1 MKAVSS
7 FRCRDRMAGRR
18 SGFGVRHWSGVAI
31 LSLAILML
39 MPSTASA
46 DGVFTPFIGV
56 SFGGDHFGQDQTER
70 VTTYGISLAGMA
82 GGIFG
87 FELDFAQTAEA
98 KTDTVFSLN
107 SRSTTVMGNIIVGIP
122 LGAVRP
128 YASGGLG
135 WLRNKV
141 NGEGAGGQIEAFTS
155 DGVGINFGGGIMG
168 FFTDHVGARVDIR
181 YIRALTAGE
190 SLFDFNFENFS
201 FVRFT
206 GGVALRF

>member
-7 FRCRDRMAGRR
+7 FRCRDRMGGRR
-18 SGFGVRHWSGVAI
+18 NGFAVGHWSGVAI
-31 LSLAILML
+31 LSLAILAL
-39 MPSTASA
+39 MPPTASA
-46 DGVFTPFIGV
+46 DGVFTPFAGV
-56 SFGGDHFGQDQTER
+56 SFRGDQTER
-70 VTTYGISLAGMA
+70 VTTYGISLAMMA

-98 KTDTVFSLN
+98 KTHTVFSAN
-107 SRSTTVMGNIIVGIP
+107 SRATTLMGNIIVGVPI
-122 LGAVRP
+122 GAVRP
-128 YASGGLG
+128 YVSGGLG

-141 NGEGAGGQIEAFTS
+141 NGEGAGGQVEMVSS
-155 DGVGINFGGGIMG
+155 DGVGVDFGGGLMG

-181 YIRALTAGE
+181 YIRAVTAGE
-190 SLFDFNFENFS
+190 NLFDFSFENFS

>member
-1 MKAVSS
+1 MEGVSL
-7 FRCRDRMAGRR
+7 FHCRDRMAGRR
-18 SGFGVRHWSGVAI
+18 NAAAARWPGVAT
-31 LSLAILML
+31 LSVAMLML
-39 MPSTASA
+39 MPATALA
-46 DGVFTPFIGV
+46 DGIFTPFAGV
-56 SFGGDHFGQDQTER
+56 SFGSDQTER

-87 FELDFAQTAEA
+87 FELDFAQTAE
-98 KTDTVFSLN
+98 TMTGTVFSAN
-107 SRSTTVMGNIIVGIP
+107 SRATTVMGNIIVGVP

-128 YASGGLG
+128 YVSGGLG

-141 NGEGAGGQIEAFTS
+141 NADAATGQVEVVTS
-155 DGVGINFGGGIMG
+155 DGVGVDFGGGLMG
-168 FFTDHVGARVDIR
+168 FFSDHVGARVDIR
-181 YIRALTAGE
+181 YIRAVTAGE